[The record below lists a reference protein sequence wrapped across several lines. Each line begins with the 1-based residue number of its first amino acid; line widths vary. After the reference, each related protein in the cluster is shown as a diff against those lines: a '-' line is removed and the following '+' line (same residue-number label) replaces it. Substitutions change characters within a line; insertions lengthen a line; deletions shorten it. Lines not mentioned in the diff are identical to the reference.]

1 MTDSRGDSPAH
12 VHDENTT
19 ALRAQIV
26 ELESELEDLKLLHET
41 IVEHG
46 SAVENDLIELV
57 ETLTK
62 VAADLERGEFDP
74 HSLDNLVNRPD
85 ELGQLGRAFRTMGQ
99 EVRARARRL
108 HMLHVVIP
116 AGVALS
122 AVKDF
127 NRLLETI
134 VVEAKRSCNADSGI
148 LFLLTDDH
156 RLQFMI
162 VHNDSLGLKQGG
174 TSGQPVTIGALSL
187 YDDEGRPNHREVA
200 VHAAL
205 THTPVNVPDA
215 YADAEF
221 DFSVLKAFDA
231 QTGYRSTSCL
241 VFPLEDEQDQVVGV
255 LQLINAKDPQTGAL
269 IPFTPDD
276 VIETLVM
283 LGSAALSNY
292 KREERL
298 LKEIEKLR
306 IQIDA
311 TTMNRE
317 VEQIT
322 ESDYFQDL
330 QQRAKGW
337 RRRGADP
344 KPG

>member
-1 MTDSRGDSPAH
+1 MTDSRNDPS
-12 VHDENTT
+12 VQVRDDDLRV
-19 ALRAQIV
+19 LRARV
-26 ELESELEDLKLLHET
+26 TDLECELEDLKLLHDT

-46 SAVENDLIELV
+46 SSLENELIELV
-57 ETLTK
+57 EILTR

-74 HSLDNLVNRPD
+74 HSLDSLVNRPD

-108 HMLHVVIP
+108 HMLRVVIP

-148 LFLLTDDH
+148 LFLLTDDQ
-156 RLQFMI
+156 RLEFMI
-162 VHNDSLGLKQGG
+162 FHNDSLEIRQGG
-174 TSGQPVTIGALSL
+174 TSGKPVFSGALPL
-187 YDDEGRPNHREVA
+187 HDKEGRPNSREVA
-200 VHAAL
+200 AHAAL
-205 THTPVNVPDA
+205 THAPVNVVDA
-215 YADAEF
+215 YTSTEY
-221 DFSVLKAFDA
+221 DFTAIKTFDA
-231 QTGYRSTSCL
+231 QTGYRSMSCL
-241 VFPLEDEQDQVVGV
+241 TYPLVDEQGQVGGV
-255 LQLINAKDPQTGAL
+255 LQLINAKDPQTGEL
-269 IPFTPDD
+269 ISFTPDD

-292 KREERL
+292 RREERL

-337 RRRGADP
+337 RRRS
-344 KPG
+344 

>member
-1 MTDSRGDSPAH
+1 M
-12 VHDENTT
+12 
-19 ALRAQIV
+19 
-26 ELESELEDLKLLHET
+26 
-41 IVEHG
+41 
-46 SAVENDLIELV
+46 
-57 ETLTK
+57 
-62 VAADLERGEFDP
+62 AA
-74 HSLDNLVNRPD
+74 
-85 ELGQLGRAFRTMGQ
+85 
-99 EVRARARRL
+99 
-108 HMLHVVIP
+108 
-116 AGVALS
+116 
-122 AVKDF
+122 
-127 NRLLETI
+127 
-134 VVEAKRSCNADSGI
+134 
-148 LFLLTDDH
+148 
-156 RLQFMI
+156 
-162 VHNDSLGLKQGG
+162 
-174 TSGQPVTIGALSL
+174 
-187 YDDEGRPNHREVA
+187 
-200 VHAAL
+200 HAAL
-205 THTPVNVPDA
+205 THTPVNVADA
-215 YADAEF
+215 YANAEF

-344 KPG
+344 NRGSRTPTPILPETSAGTDSAHDRN

>member
-1 MTDSRGDSPAH
+1 
-12 VHDENTT
+12 
-19 ALRAQIV
+19 
-26 ELESELEDLKLLHET
+26 
-41 IVEHG
+41 VEHG
-46 SAVENDLIELV
+46 SALENELIELV
-57 ETLTK
+57 ETLTR

-74 HSLDNLVNRPD
+74 RSLDNLVNRPD

-99 EVRARARRL
+99 EVSARARRL
-108 HMLHVVIP
+108 RMLRVVVP

-134 VVEAKRSCNADSGI
+134 VVEAKRSANADSGI
-148 LFLLTDDH
+148 LFLLTDDQ

-162 VHNDSLGLKQGG
+162 VHNDSLELRQGG
-174 TSGQPVTIGALSL
+174 TSAQAVTFAALPL
-187 YDDEGRPNHREVA
+187 YDAEGRPNQREVA

-205 THTPVNVPDA
+205 THAPVNVADA
-215 YADAEF
+215 YGDPDF
-221 DFSVLKAFDA
+221 DFAILKAFDA
-231 QTGYRSTSCL
+231 QTGYHSTSCL
-241 VFPLEDEQDQVVGV
+241 TFPLVDEQDQVVGV

-269 IPFTPDD
+269 ISFTPDD

-337 RRRGADP
+337 RRRG
-344 KPG
+344 

>member
-1 MTDSRGDSPAH
+1 MADLRGDSPAA
-12 VHDENTT
+12 VPGEDAA
-19 ALRAQIV
+19 ALRAQIA
-26 ELESELEDLKLLHET
+26 ELESELEDLRMLHDT

-46 SAVENDLIELV
+46 SALENELIELV
-57 ETLTK
+57 ETLTR

-74 HSLDNLVNRPD
+74 RALDNLVDRPD

-99 EVRARARRL
+99 EVSARARRL
-108 HMLHVVIP
+108 HMLRVVIP

-122 AVKDF
+122 AMKDF

-148 LFLLTDDH
+148 LYLLTDDK

-162 VHNDSLGLKQGG
+162 VHNESLGLKQGG
-174 TSGQPVTIGALSL
+174 TSGQPVTLEALPL
-187 YDDEGRPNHREVA
+187 YDADGQPNQREVA

-205 THTPVNVPDA
+205 TLAPVNIADA
-215 YADAEF
+215 YADRNF
-221 DFSVLKAFDA
+221 DFAVLKAFDA
-231 QTGYRSTSCL
+231 QTGYHSTSCL
-241 VFPLEDEQDQVVGV
+241 TFPLVDEQNQVVGV

-269 IPFTPDD
+269 ISFTVDD

-317 VEQIT
+317 VAQIT

-337 RRRGADP
+337 RRRG
-344 KPG
+344 